1 MKTTQA
7 SKIHSGGRFG
17 AMYSPRCST
26 AKIPL
31 LRLLLFFLCVAG
43 SISLVRPAAFC
54 QQRSAGQDVKPPAHT
69 PTPTAPKAQEPAA
82 NQSEPDPA
90 ADDQAVLPG
99 DWGPELLYNII
110 SSPNEDARDALYRAA
125 FAAGS
130 SIVPQL
136 EASLKDDRTAEFAA
150 QVLAYMG
157 GPKAFEI
164 LTRLVNDPRDLDLR
178 RFYYGALGEFP
189 VPDAT
194 NLLLSAI
201 ERADVEPDRTVTEA
215 AILAVTVQSDANLV
229 AKLRSAEANIQDPVI
244 RDDLDNAAAVIQDR
258 ARYLASPAGRDAEG
272 SLQQAVRIYF
282 APALETAG
290 LESSSSPAAS
300 GLAPGK
306 KLPVR
311 IPNHESYAK
320 QVDRPARDST
330 HPAHPSEP
338 KPAVRVD
345 IRNLTFSPEKT
356 RALARVA
363 FEDSSAV
370 AYYDMVLQKRSGNW
384 ALASVWLGSEVEK
397 ARNNQVNS
405 RKPTQPRK

>member
-1 MKTTQA
+1 MKTTQ
-7 SKIHSGGRFG
+7 SSGIRSEGRFG
-17 AMYSPRCST
+17 AIHSPRCST
-26 AKIPL
+26 AKIPS
-31 LRLLLFFLCVAG
+31 LRLLFFFLCVAG

-82 NQSEPDPA
+82 NQSEPAPA
-90 ADDQAVLPG
+90 EDDQAVLPG

-136 EASLKDDRTAEFAA
+136 EAALKDDRTAEFAA
-150 QVLAYMG
+150 QALAYMG

-164 LTRLVNDPRDLDLR
+164 LTRLVNDPRDLNLR
-178 RFYYGALGEFP
+178 RFYYGALGEVP
-189 VPDAT
+189 VADAT
-194 NLLLSAI
+194 NLLRSAI

-215 AILAVTVQSDANLV
+215 AILAATVQSDASLV
-229 AKLRSAEANIQDPVI
+229 PKLRTAEATIHDPVI

-282 APALETAG
+282 APALETV
-290 LESSSSPAAS
+290 ESSSSPAAS
-300 GLAPGK
+300 SSTPAK

-311 IPNHESYAK
+311 IPTHQSYAN

-330 HPAHPSEP
+330 RPAHPAEP
-338 KPAVRVD
+338 KPAVHVD
-345 IRNLTFSPEKT
+345 IRTMTFSPEKT
-356 RALARVA
+356 RALVRVE

-397 ARNNQVNS
+397 ARNNPVNS
-405 RKPTQPRK
+405 RKPTRPRK

>member
-1 MKTTQA
+1 
-7 SKIHSGGRFG
+7 
-17 AMYSPRCST
+17 MYSPRSSS

-43 SISLVRPAAFC
+43 SISLVRAAAFS
-54 QQRSAGQDVKPPAHT
+54 QQRTAGQEVKPPARA
-69 PTPTAPKAQEPAA
+69 PTPNAPKAQEPAA
-82 NQSEPDPA
+82 SQSEPAPA
-90 ADDQAVLPG
+90 EDDQAVLPG

-110 SSPNEDARDALYRAA
+110 SSPNEDAHDALYRAA

-130 SIVPQL
+130 SIVAQL
-136 EASLKDDRTAEFAA
+136 EAALKDDRTAEFAA

-164 LTRLVNDPRDLDLR
+164 LTRLVNDPRDLNLR

-194 NLLLSAI
+194 SILFSAI

-229 AKLRSAEANIQDPVI
+229 PKLRNAEANIQDPVI

-258 ARYLASPAGRDAEG
+258 ARYLASPAGRDVEG

-282 APALETAG
+282 VPALETAG
-290 LESSSSPAAS
+290 LESSSSPAAPS
-300 GLAPGK
+300 SAPGK

-311 IPNHESYAK
+311 VPSHESYANP
-320 QVDRPARDST
+320 VDRPARDSIR
-330 HPAHPSEP
+330 PAHPPEP
-338 KPAVRVD
+338 KPAVHID

-384 ALASVWLGSEVEK
+384 TLASVWLGSQMEK
-397 ARNNQVNS
+397 ARTNQVNS
-405 RKPTQPRK
+405 RKPRQPRK